1 MGNIN
6 QMIKRLFIAVLLL
19 LFILGSAFVFHFYK
33 VFFASNTAFE
43 ASQQEVLIPSSD
55 TKFAA
60 YDTLARVV
68 KRFDFFQQ
76 AASRKGYQPIPGRFV
91 LDRGMNNN
99 ELINRLRSENK
110 PIRLTFNNQKT
121 LMHLAAYVATK
132 IETDSTAIVQAFYD
146 VDFLQQNGFTKNNV
160 LSICLPN
167 SYDVFWNT
175 TAEQF
180 RDRMLRQYKAFW
192 TPKRETARKKIKL
205 TREEVVALAAVVHK
219 ESYRVDERPLVAG
232 VYLNRLRKRMRLQAD
247 PTVIYA
253 LMRKAN
259 DYDMDIR
266 RVLYADLKIKSP
278 YNTYRNRGIPPGPI
292 TMPDVSAIDAVLFA
306 AKHKYLYFVADPSRS
321 GYHLFATNLTQH
333 NKNKKIY
340 TRWLRDKKIY
350 R

>member
-1 MGNIN
+1 MGNNN
-6 QMIKRLFIAVLLL
+6 QMTRRIFIAILLL
-19 LFILGSAFVFHFYK
+19 VFLVGSTFVFHFYR

-43 ASQQEVLIPSSD
+43 STQQEVLIPSSD
-55 TKFAA
+55 TKVAA
-60 YDTLARVV
+60 YDTLAQVV
-68 KRFDFFQQ
+68 ERFDFFQQ
-76 AASRKGYQPIPGRFV
+76 AASRKGFQPMPGRFV
-91 LDRGMNNN
+91 LDKGMNNN

-121 LMHLAAYVATK
+121 LMHLAAYVAKK
-132 IETDSTAIVQAFYD
+132 IETDSTAIMQAFYD
-146 VDFLQQNGFTKNNV
+146 VDFLKENGLTQDNV
-160 LSICLPN
+160 MSICLPN

-192 TPKRETARKKIKL
+192 TPKRESARKKIKL
-205 TREEVVALAAVVHK
+205 SREEVVALAAVVHK

-232 VYLNRLRKRMRLQAD
+232 VYHNRLRKRMRLQAD

-259 DYDMDIR
+259 DFDMDIR
-266 RVLYADLKIKSP
+266 RVLYADLKIRSP

-306 AKHKYLYFVADPSRS
+306 AKHKYIYFVADPSRS
-321 GYHLFATNLTQH
+321 GYHLFATSLSEH

-340 TRWLRDKKIY
+340 TRWLRKKNIY

>member
-1 MGNIN
+1 
-6 QMIKRLFIAVLLL
+6 MIKRVFIAVLLL
-19 LFILGSAFVFHFYK
+19 GFLIGSAFVFHFYR

-43 ASQQEVLIPSSD
+43 TPQREVLIPSTD
-55 TKFAA
+55 TKIAA
-60 YDTLARVV
+60 YDTLVRVV
-68 KRFDFFQQ
+68 EHFDFFQQ
-76 AASRKGYQPIPGRFV
+76 AARRKGYQPIPGRFV
-91 LDRGMNNN
+91 LDKGMNNN

-121 LMHLAAYVATK
+121 LMHLAAYVAKK
-132 IETDSTAIVQAFYD
+132 IETDSTAIMQAFYNA
-146 VDFLQQNGFTKNNV
+146 DFLKENGLTQDNV

-192 TPKRETARKKIKL
+192 TPKREAARKKIKRS
-205 TREEVVALAAVVHK
+205 REEVVALAAVVHK

-259 DYDMDIR
+259 DFDMDIR
-266 RVLYADLKIKSP
+266 RVLYADLKIRSP

-292 TMPDVSAIDAVLFA
+292 TMPDISAIDAVLFA
-306 AKHKYLYFVADPSRS
+306 AKHEYIYFVADPSRS
-321 GYHLFATNLTQH
+321 GYHLFATNLKEH

-340 TRWLRDKKIY
+340 TRWLREKNIY

>member
-1 MGNIN
+1 M
-6 QMIKRLFIAVLLL
+6 
-19 LFILGSAFVFHFYK
+19 
-33 VFFASNTAFE
+33 
-43 ASQQEVLIPSSD
+43 
-55 TKFAA
+55 
-60 YDTLARVV
+60 
-68 KRFDFFQQ
+68 
-76 AASRKGYQPIPGRFV
+76 PGRFV
-91 LDRGMNNN
+91 LDKGMNNN

-121 LMHLAAYVATK
+121 LMHLAAYVAKK
-132 IETDSTAIVQAFYD
+132 IETDSTAIMQAFYD
-146 VDFLQQNGFTKNNV
+146 VDFLKENGLTQDNV
-160 LSICLPN
+160 MSICLPN

-192 TPKRETARKKIKL
+192 TPKRESARKKIKL
-205 TREEVVALAAVVHK
+205 SREEVVALAAVVHK

-259 DYDMDIR
+259 DFDMDIR
-266 RVLYADLKIKSP
+266 RVLYADLKIRSP

-306 AKHKYLYFVADPSRS
+306 AKHKYIYFVADPSRS
-321 GYHLFATNLTQH
+321 GYHLFATSLSEH

-340 TRWLRDKKIY
+340 TRWLRKKNIY

>member
-1 MGNIN
+1 
-6 QMIKRLFIAVLLL
+6 MIRRVFIAVLLL
-19 LFILGSAFVFHFYK
+19 GFLVGSAFVFHFYR
-33 VFFASNTAFE
+33 VFFSSNTAFE
-43 ASQQEVLIPSSD
+43 STQQEILIPSSD
-55 TKFAA
+55 TKVAA

-68 KRFDFFQQ
+68 ERFDFFQQ
-76 AASRKGYQPIPGRFV
+76 AASRKGFQPMPGRFV
-91 LDRGMNNN
+91 LDKGMNNN

-121 LMHLAAYVATK
+121 LMHLAAYVAKK
-132 IETDSTAIVQAFYD
+132 IETDSTAIMQAFYD
-146 VDFLQQNGFTKNNV
+146 VDFLKENGLTQDNV

-192 TPKRETARKKIKL
+192 TLKRESARKKIKL
-205 TREEVVALAAVVHK
+205 SREEVVALAAVVHK
-219 ESYRVDERPLVAG
+219 ESYHVDERPLVAG

-266 RVLYADLKIKSP
+266 RVLYADLKIRSP

-292 TMPDVSAIDAVLFA
+292 TMPDISAIDAVLFA
-306 AKHKYLYFVADPSRS
+306 AKHKYVYFVADPSRS
-321 GYHLFATNLTQH
+321 GYHLFATSLSQH

-340 TRWLRDKKIY
+340 TRWLREKNIY

>member
-1 MGNIN
+1 MTRRI
-6 QMIKRLFIAVLLL
+6 FIAVLLL
-19 LFILGSAFVFHFYK
+19 VFLVGSTFVFHFYR

-43 ASQQEVLIPSSD
+43 STQQEVLIPSSD
-55 TKFAA
+55 TKVAA
-60 YDTLARVV
+60 YDTLAQVV
-68 KRFDFFQQ
+68 ERFDFFQQ
-76 AASRKGYQPIPGRFV
+76 AATRKGFQPMPGRFV
-91 LDRGMNNN
+91 LDKGMNNN

-132 IETDSTAIVQAFYD
+132 IETDSTAIMQAFYD
-146 VDFLQQNGFTKNNV
+146 VDFLKENGLTQDNV

-192 TPKRETARKKIKL
+192 TPKRESARKKIKL
-205 TREEVVALAAVVHK
+205 SREGVVALAAVVHK

-259 DYDMDIR
+259 DFDMDIR
-266 RVLYADLKIKSP
+266 RVLYADLKIRSP

-306 AKHKYLYFVADPSRS
+306 AKHKYIYFVADPSRS
-321 GYHLFATNLTQH
+321 GYHLFAKSLSEH

-340 TRWLRDKKIY
+340 TRWLRKKNIY

>member
-1 MGNIN
+1 
-6 QMIKRLFIAVLLL
+6 MIRRVFIAVLLL
-19 LFILGSAFVFHFYK
+19 GFFVGSAFVFHFYR
-33 VFFASNTAFE
+33 VFFSSNTAFE
-43 ASQQEVLIPSSD
+43 STQQEILIPSSD
-55 TKFAA
+55 TKVAA
-60 YDTLARVV
+60 YDTLAQVV
-68 KRFDFFQQ
+68 ERFDFFQQ
-76 AASRKGYQPIPGRFV
+76 AASRKGFQPMPGRFV
-91 LDRGMNNN
+91 LDKGMNNN

-110 PIRLTFNNQKT
+110 PIHLTFNNQKT
-121 LMHLAAYVATK
+121 LMHLASYVAKK
-132 IETDSTAIVQAFYD
+132 IETDSTAIMQAFCD
-146 VDFLQQNGFTKNNV
+146 VDFLKENGLTQDNV

-192 TPKRETARKKIKL
+192 TPKRESARKKIKL
-205 TREEVVALAAVVHK
+205 SRVEVVALAAVVHK

-259 DYDMDIR
+259 DFDMDIR
-266 RVLYADLKIKSP
+266 RVLYADLKIRSP

-306 AKHKYLYFVADPSRS
+306 AKHKYIYFVADPSRS
-321 GYHLFATNLTQH
+321 GYHLFATKLSQH

-340 TRWLRDKKIY
+340 TRWLREKNIY